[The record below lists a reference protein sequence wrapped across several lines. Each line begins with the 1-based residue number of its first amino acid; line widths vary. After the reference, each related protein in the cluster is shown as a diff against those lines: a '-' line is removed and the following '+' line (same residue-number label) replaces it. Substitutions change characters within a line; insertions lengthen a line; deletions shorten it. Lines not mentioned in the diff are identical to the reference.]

1 MQTVAKGTVDG
12 WGDFS
17 LLEERKE
24 AFDKKE
30 EKEDCRLKKIVDRI
44 CLK

>member
-24 AFDKKE
+24 AFDKKG
-30 EKEDCRLKKIVDRI
+30 KKKKIAD
-44 CLK
+44 KK